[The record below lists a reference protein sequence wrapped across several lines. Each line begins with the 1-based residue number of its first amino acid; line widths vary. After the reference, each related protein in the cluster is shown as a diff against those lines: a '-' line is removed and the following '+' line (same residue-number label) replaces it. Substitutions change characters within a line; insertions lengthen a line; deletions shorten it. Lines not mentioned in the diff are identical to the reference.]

1 MRLPARS
8 RRFVV
13 YKWSFGAFQCFS
25 SAWIRHF
32 NEFSG
37 DISTSFGRIWQIIS
51 PLNSSNFSTSDMM
64 NEMNFRNF
72 IYFIIESYRKYTH
85 KKRRKKQKKKRKLIY
100 NKAIQ
105 HFFGFE
111 VPLIEVVVSGGLR
124 SPNGIPPEYTL
135 SIGTIGLQE
144 KRFSFLF
151 HFVLAPPTL

>member
-1 MRLPARS
+1 VLFFCLDPPFQRVF
-8 RRFVV
+8 RRHLHQF
-13 YKWSFGAFQCFS
+13 WSYLTNNFTFEFIEFFYVGYDE
-25 SAWIRHF
+25 W
-32 NEFSG
+32 NEFPEFYLFYYW
-37 DISTSFGRIWQIIS
+37 IVQKVHTQ
-51 PLNSSNFSTSDMM
+51 
-64 NEMNFRNF
+64 
-72 IYFIIESYRKYTH
+72 
-85 KKRRKKQKKKRKLIY
+85 KKKKKKQKKKRKLIY